1 MRVSDVGLTLIKE
14 VESFREFAYP
24 DPYSPLGLKYKS
36 KPWGKKPAEEIL
48 ATLPPEDQKLL
59 DGNPWTVGYGF
70 TKGVT
75 SNSRMPLSTAETE
88 LKIEIVEYEQGVLKA
103 MKVKPTQ
110 VQFDACVSLA
120 WNIGIAGFAKSSI
133 AKAHNRCDFAAAARA
148 FGLWNKS
155 RGKVSRGLTLR
166 RAREA
171 SLYLSELDTNDVPSL
186 VDNEKPLTNSN
197 INRASVVAGGTATI
211 ATIAEVG
218 QQVALVKDVTSTLG
232 DWLVP
237 SLLVVVI
244 CMCGYIVYDR
254 YCQRKDGSR

>member
-14 VESFREFAYP
+14 SESFREFAYP
-24 DPYSPLGLKYKS
+24 DPYSPLGLKYKNKS
-36 KPWGKKPAEEIL
+36 WGRKPAAEIL
-48 ATLPPEDQKLL
+48 TTIHGQDKEL
-59 DGNPWTVGYGF
+59 DGSPWTVGYGF

-75 SNSRMPLSTAETE
+75 SNSRMSLSTAETE
-88 LKIEIVEYEQGVLKA
+88 LKIETLEYEQGVLKA
-103 MKVKPTQ
+103 LKVKPTQ
-110 VQFDACVSLA
+110 AQFDACVSLA

-133 AKAHNRCDFAAAARA
+133 AKAHNRGDFAAAARA

-155 RGKVSRGLTLR
+155 RGKVSKGLTLR

-171 SLYLSELDTNDVPSL
+171 SLYLSELGTDDVPSL

-211 ATIAEVG
+211 ATVAEVG

-237 SLLVVVI
+237 SLLIVVI
-244 CMCGYIVYDR
+244 TMCGYIVYDR

>member
-1 MRVSDVGLTLIKE
+1 MKVSDVGLTLIKE
-14 VESFREFAYP
+14 SESFREFAYP
-24 DPYSPLGLKYKS
+24 DPYSPLGLKYKD
-36 KPWGKKPAEEIL
+36 KPWGKKPAAEVL
-48 ATLPPEDQKLL
+48 ATIHGQDKEL
-59 DGNPWTVGYGF
+59 DGSPWTVGYGF

-75 SNSRMPLSTAETE
+75 SNSRMSLSTAETE
-88 LKIEIVEYEQGVLKA
+88 LKIEVEEYEQGVLKSL
-103 MKVKPTQ
+103 KVRPTQ
-110 VQFDACVSLA
+110 AQFDACVSLS

-133 AKAHNRCDFAAAARA
+133 AKAHNRGDFAAAARA

-171 SLYLSELDTNDVPSL
+171 SLYLSGLDTDDVPSL
-186 VDNEKPLTNSN
+186 VDNEKPLARSN

-218 QQVALVKDVTSTLG
+218 QQVSLVKETATALDS
-232 DWLVP
+232 WLVP

-244 CMCGYIVYDR
+244 VMCGYIVYDR

>member
-24 DPYSPLGLKYKS
+24 DPYSPLGLKYKN
-36 KPWGKKPAEEIL
+36 KPWGKRPAAEIL
-48 ATLPPEDQKLL
+48 ATLPAKDQKL
-59 DGNPWTVGYGF
+59 DPSPWTVGYGF
-70 TKGVT
+70 TKDVT
-75 SNSRMPLSTAETE
+75 SNSRMSIDTAETE

-103 MKVKPTQ
+103 LKVKPTQ
-110 VQFDACVSLA
+110 AQFDACVSLA
-120 WNIGIAGFAKSSI
+120 WNIGVPRFSTSSVK
-133 AKAHNRCDFAAAARA
+133 KAHNRGDFAAASRA
-148 FGLWNKS
+148 FGLFNKS

-171 SLYLSELDTNDVPSL
+171 SLYLSELDADDVPSL

-197 INRASVVAGGTATI
+197 INRASIVAGGTATI

-218 QQVALVKDVTSTLG
+218 QQVALVKDVTYTLG

-237 SLLVVVI
+237 GLLVVVI
-244 CMCGYIVYDR
+244 AMCGYIVYDR